1 MAALIADTV
10 VWDDD
15 LDYEVVRKNYMSKMY
30 HRFRLA
36 AKKELGIVVR

>member
-1 MAALIADTV
+1 V

-15 LDYEVVRKNYMSKMY
+15 LDSEMSRKNYTSKMY

-36 AKKELGIVVR
+36 AKKELGIVVRESIP